1 MSEGKTTAYK
11 NVLDGLLACGP
22 VKTWSLIVTILGDL
36 AAEPGARVAGPVL
49 SLLTEPMGLKPEA
62 LRVAIHRLRRDGWVS
77 SERDGR
83 TSLYELTAHGRA
95 LTLGAATRVYGA
107 VVEAPGRWHVVVAQ
121 SAEAMQAL
129 DLPELL
135 QIGPRSAL
143 LPGETEGLSE
153 AVLAWE
159 ARAGAVPDWVK
170 AALVPEDLA
179 AAYAAL
185 ARALVAALV
194 LVPPEA
200 PVERAVLRLL
210 ALHQWR
216 RLVLRHGPAVEV
228 LMGPDWDGAR
238 CRARVT
244 ALLERLERP
253 DPVALAAVLHGDGST
268 MPRP

>member
-1 MSEGKTTAYK
+1 MGQGKTAAYQD
-11 NVLDGLLACGP
+11 VLDGLLACGP
-22 VKTWSLIVTILGDL
+22 VKTWSLIVTVLGDL
-36 AAEPGARVAGPVL
+36 AAEPGTRVAGPVL

-62 LRVAIHRLRRDGWVS
+62 LRVAIHRLRRDGWVT

-95 LTLGAATRVYGA
+95 LTREAAARVYGTE
-107 VVEAPGRWHVVVAQ
+107 VEAPGRWHVVVAQ

-129 DLPELL
+129 DLPDML

-143 LPGETEGLSE
+143 LPGEAEGLSD

-179 AAYAAL
+179 AAYAVL
-185 ARALVAALV
+185 ARALAAALA
-194 LVPPEA
+194 LEPPA
-200 PVERAVLRLL
+200 GPVERAVLRLL

-216 RLVLRHGPAVEV
+216 RLVLRHGPAVEA

-238 CRARVT
+238 CRAGAG
-244 ALLERLERP
+244 ALLQRLGRP
-253 DPVALAAVLHGDGST
+253 DPAELAAML
-268 MPRP
+268 P